1 MPTPARKTV
10 SKIKKKKKTCINAF
24 LFNPTPANATL
35 CSS

>member
-10 SKIKKKKKTCINAF
+10 SKIKIKITCINAF